1 MAESIQEI
9 IAANRRPQSEL
20 ASIKQLIENYQPKPD
35 TQFTRTALQGAT
47 FGFADEIEAAIG
59 QFFSDKSYDEYR
71 DEIRNKLYEYK
82 TAYPTQALSA
92 ELLGAVATSV
102 MPGGSIANLGRIK
115 RISDVGRAAGR
126 GTLEGAAYGLG
137 SSEEE
142 SFGGMA
148 RDTAVGGV
156 TGLVTGAGTTMLM
169 KTPGFIAKPVFKFF
183 EDTFGN
189 RFSTQAQAY
198 IQNLADQSGKSI
210 DEIIADI
217 AEGRIITDNPSVDT
231 MIKKF
236 IDRGGKE
243 GQELLDYIQNRAQTT
258 QRAAMQ
264 EAQQQLAPNFTD
276 AAFVEFRDLAEN
288 AFQQESKVYNKIYKR
303 TPDVNQSVQDALQLA
318 LERSQELQRKLARL
332 YQAEGIVPLF
342 KVADNG
348 AVEIVRL
355 PSLKTADLAYRTMR
369 DMINDLY
376 TSKSATDSALA
387 RVLEP
392 IRDNLKNK
400 LDEFSP
406 ALKQARKNWSSQIDI
421 GNAFQFGY
429 RDMFRPGAN
438 IQEIRDTL
446 SKKSP
451 EEMTAIRAGAFSYI
465 KNLDDKGREKFYRDI
480 GDPESGL
487 GRLISFIAPGETAE
501 TLINKFEIA
510 GAATGAAQR
519 APSIAGS
526 QTSRMVEDTSQALPY
541 TASDMVGFLSSPGA
555 SAALNM
561 VSRMVRTSPKANTM
575 TDQARAEV
583 VKIITSENPDLLLR
597 AVNDD
602 RAKNQLMVLVNN
614 AVEATLNMF
623 QPGISRGI
631 TQQSVQESTPL
642 VKKMDEALRKA
653 GILDNY

>member
-1 MAESIQEI
+1 MAQSIQEI
-9 IAANRRPQSEL
+9 ISANRAPASEL
-20 ASIKQLIENYQPKPD
+20 ASIKEIIGNYQVKPD
-35 TQFTRTALQGAT
+35 TQFARTMIQGAT
-47 FGFADEIEAAIG
+47 FGFGDEIEAAIG

-82 TAYPTQALSA
+82 TAYPNEA
-92 ELLGAVATSV
+92 LGAEILGAIATSV
-102 MPGGSIANLGRIK
+102 LPGGSIANFGRIK
-115 RISDVGRAAGR
+115 RISDISKAAGR

-156 TGLVTGAGTTMLM
+156 TGLVTGGGTTMLM
-169 KTPGFIAKPVFKFF
+169 KAPGFIAKPIFKFF

-217 AEGRIITDNPSVDT
+217 AEGKMITDNPSVDT

-243 GQELLDYIQNRAQTT
+243 GQELLNYIKNRAQTT
-258 QRAAMQ
+258 QRTAMQ

-276 AAFVEFRDLAEN
+276 AAFVEFRDLAQN
-288 AFQQESKVYNKIYKR
+288 AFEQESKLYRKIYKKA
-303 TPDVNQSVQDALQLA
+303 PDVNQPVQDALKIA
-318 LERSQELQRKLARL
+318 LERSPELQKKLARL
-332 YQAEGIVPLF
+332 YQAEGLVPLF

-348 AVEIVRL
+348 AIEMVRL
-355 PSLKTADLAYRTMR
+355 PSLKAADLAYRTMR

-387 RVLEP
+387 QVLEP

-400 LDEFSP
+400 IDEFSP
-406 ALKQARKNWSSQIDI
+406 ALKQTRDTWSSQVDI
-421 GNAFQFGY
+421 GKAFQFGY
-429 RDMFRPGAN
+429 KDMFRPGAN

-465 KNLDDKGREKFYRDI
+465 KNLDDKGREQFYRDI
-480 GDPESGL
+480 GNPDSGL

-501 TLINKFEIA
+501 TLINKFQIA

-526 QTSRMVEDTSQALPY
+526 QTSRMLEDTSQVLPY
-541 TASDMVGFLSSPGA
+541 TASDMVSFMASPGA

-561 VSRMVRTSPKANTM
+561 LSRMVRTSPKTKTM

-583 VKIITSENPDLLLR
+583 VKIVTSENPDLLLR
-597 AVNDD
+597 AMNDD

-623 QPGISRGI
+623 QPGISRGV
-631 TQQSVQESTPL
+631 TQQSVQESTPM
-642 VKKMDEALRKA
+642 VKNMSEALRKV